1 MVTNGPI
8 AELGR
13 SLRSLQ
19 TVAFLFLRRGDE
31 SSVAAAGAAHRPKPP
46 HLNHTALKL
55 GHLGVAWKHL
65 SHSPCPLEALTP
77 PSRPAFSTPHL
88 QNHTKNGLLVGAG
101 SQSYTSSLS
110 CTTNTIRQS
119 PSDGFVAAFQTPP
132 FSGAVETTPGYRS
145 NYLIILSV
153 GALSVL
159 GSW

>member
-19 TVAFLFLRRGDE
+19 TVAFLSVRRGDE
-31 SSVAAAGAAHRPKPP
+31 ASVAVAGAAHRPKPP
-46 HLNHTALKL
+46 HLNNTALKL

-65 SHSPCPLEALTP
+65 SHTPCPLEAFTS

-88 QNHTKNGLLVGAG
+88 QNHTKNGLLVRAG
-101 SQSYTSSLS
+101 SQSYTPSLS

-119 PSDGFVAAFQTPP
+119 PSNGFVAAFQTPP
-132 FSGAVETTPGYRS
+132 FSSSCRNNAR
-145 NYLIILSV
+145 ISV
-153 GALSVL
+153 
-159 GSW
+159 